1 MVACIEA
8 LTEKS
13 LENPRKVRPEMST
26 TQTRAY
32 VPSTADLEAHDI
44 VKKQFG
50 EGSANL
56 SFFDDFYR
64 EFTRQSPE
72 IAAAFAKTD
81 MKSQK
86 EALRSGL
93 AFLIMY
99 SAGNSFANDKL
110 DRLGKTH
117 CRTGYNI
124 QPKLYPL
131 WIESLVRTVKKHVPN
146 FDRASETAWR
156 HVLQLGVNRI
166 QSWY

>member
-1 MVACIEA
+1 
-8 LTEKS
+8 
-13 LENPRKVRPEMST
+13 MST
-26 TQTRAY
+26 VQLPEY
-32 VPSTADLEAHDI
+32 VPSPADLEAHAI
-44 VKKQFG
+44 VKRQFG
-50 EGSANL
+50 ESTSNP

-64 EFTRQSPE
+64 EFTHQSPE

-93 AFLIMY
+93 SFLIMY
-99 SAGNSFANDKL
+99 ASGNSFAVDKL

-124 QPKLYPL
+124 KPTLYPI
-131 WIESLVRTVKKHVPN
+131 WINSLVRTVKKHVVG
-146 FDRASETAWR
+146 FDRTSEAAWR

-166 QSWY
+166 QSSY